1 MKKSEKINKKIGQ
14 AIIFVCLVLTIVGA
28 LVTFSACEF
37 WSYTNPYI
45 DNLSIEITLNQD
57 GSANIRETH
66 EVAFEERD
74 DDWWNYYKVIGLKDD
89 ARGNSGEIIS
99 NLTNLSVKVDG
110 KSYAYNDRINSSS
123 DLDSISY
130 TEKVSYANTYYQVNK
145 VYKEENEIGVIM
157 PTFAAGKKTIE
168 ISYTLSNLM
177 LQYVDCDGLYYKFVS
192 EDNTMYINNFYAKV
206 NFCQPVTEDTVA
218 VWTHIDTGNAGN
230 YLDTNGYNYVEY
242 KGEDIPENMYIE
254 TRILFPDDNYSS
266 QKFNNNPFSS
276 NNTFDNIVEQESEW
290 QEAHFKE
297 VKKINTMKTIDY
309 VVMGILLAVGI
320 ALVVFF
326 ICKRRPYVDH
336 NAPEYIRDIPSG
348 YTAGEA
354 EPIFEYYD
362 HKTDVADGIS
372 ATIMDLFRRGYIN
385 IKEGEKKKQAVITIN
400 RTDTETLF
408 DADLNV
414 VSGLAPHERTIFELL
429 KTVAQY
435 HGGEFTM
442 KEMEKYADKY
452 SERVGKIIK
461 TYEKQAKAKTVD
473 VGCYPGKKDKLKNN
487 YQKASVMM
495 GVIGFF
501 VMLATFAYSGGLW
514 TFTWTFVGSLITA
527 IALSIVASRKKAPL
541 TRYGQQEHNKMV
553 AFARFMTDFSKMD
566 EHTIP
571 ELVMWEEYMVFA
583 TAFGIADEV
592 SKQLEIKYPKY
603 TEVMDNTSYYAN
615 DRRYLMFYYCS
626 PRFRMRHSF
635 GVTESFKSINTNI
648 ARIEAAKKAA
658 ANAKKYGGGSGG
670 RSGGGGGFRGG
681 GGGFGGGGM
690 GAR

>member
-1 MKKSEKINKKIGQ
+1 MKKNVKNNKKIGQ
-14 AIIFVCLVLTIVGA
+14 AIVFVCLILTIVSA
-28 LVTFSACEF
+28 LVTFNACEF
-37 WSYTNPYI
+37 LEYTNPYI
-45 DNLSIEITLNQD
+45 ENLSIEITLNQD
-57 GSANIRETH
+57 GSANIKEVH

-74 DDWWNYYKVIGLKDD
+74 DDWWNYYKVIGLRDSGS
-89 ARGNSGEIIS
+89 GNYGETLS
-99 NLTNLSVKVDG
+99 TLTNLSVKVDG
-110 KSYAYNDRINSSS
+110 NNYDYNPNVKYSS
-123 DLDSISY
+123 DLDSMSNSKKEFY
-130 TEKVSYANTYYQVNK
+130 QSTYYQTDSSYTNK
-145 VYKEENEIGVIM
+145 TEIGVIM
-157 PTFAAGKKTIE
+157 PAFSVGKKTIE

-192 EDNTMYINNFYAKV
+192 DDNTMYINNFYAKV
-206 NFCQPVTEDTVA
+206 NFFQPVNEDSVA
-218 VWTHIDTGNAGN
+218 IWTHIDTGSAAN

-242 KGEDIPENMYIE
+242 KGEDIAEEMYVE
-254 TRILFPDDNYSS
+254 TRILFKDDIYLSS
-266 QKFNNNPFSS
+266 KLNED
-276 NNTFDNIVEQESEW
+276 TFDKIVAQENAW
-290 QEAHFKE
+290 KEAHFKE
-297 VKKINTMKTIDY
+297 VEKINTMKTIDY
-309 VVMGILLAVGI
+309 VVMGIIIAAII

-326 ICKRRPYVDH
+326 IYKRRPYVDH
-336 NAPEYIRDIPSG
+336 NAPEYIRDIPTG

-354 EPIFEYYD
+354 EPIYEYYD

-372 ATIMDLFRRGYIN
+372 ATIMDLFRREYIN

-400 RTDTETLF
+400 RTDVETLF

-435 HGGEFTM
+435 YGGEFTM
-442 KEMEKYADKY
+442 KEMERYADKY

-461 TYEKQAKAKTVD
+461 TYEKQAKEKTVN
-473 VGCYPGKKDKLKNN
+473 VGCYPGKKDKLKAN
-487 YQKASVMM
+487 YTKGAT
-495 GVIGFF
+495 
-501 VMLATFAYSGGLW
+501 MLAIAGFIVLMFTYVLSDGLW
-514 TFTWTFVGSLITA
+514 TFAGTFIACIIGA
-527 IALSIVASRKKAPL
+527 IALGIVASRKKAPL

>member
-1 MKKSEKINKKIGQ
+1 MKKSIKNNKKIGQ
-14 AIIFVCLVLTIVGA
+14 AIVFVCLILTIVGA
-28 LVTFSACEF
+28 LVTFNACEF
-37 WSYTNPYI
+37 LEYTNPYI
-45 DNLSIEITLNQD
+45 ENLSIEITLNQD
-57 GSANIRETH
+57 GSANIKEVH

-74 DDWWNYYKVIGLKDD
+74 DDWWNYYKVINLRNSDGLK
-89 ARGNSGEIIS
+89 SEF
-99 NLTNLSVKVDG
+99 TNLRIAVDG
-110 KSYAYNDRINSSS
+110 NEYVRNNEIRYSS
-123 DLDSISY
+123 DLDKMANSK
-130 TEKVSYANTYYQVNK
+130 KVEYANSYYRTGS
-145 VYKEENEIGVIM
+145 VYDNVTEIGVIM
-157 PTFAAGKKTIE
+157 PAFSVGKKTIE
-168 ISYTLSNLM
+168 ISYTLTNLM
-177 LQYVDCDGLYYKFVS
+177 RQYVDCDAFYYQFVS
-192 EDNTMYINNFYAKV
+192 DNNSLYINEFYAKV
-206 NFCQPVTEDTVA
+206 NFLQPVNEDTVA
-218 VWTHIDTGNAGN
+218 IWTHIDTGSAAN

-242 KGEDIPENMYIE
+242 KGEDIAEEMYVE
-254 TRILFPDDNYSS
+254 TRILFKDDNYTPLRQVNESWDS
-266 QKFNNNPFSS
+266 V
-276 NNTFDNIVEQESEW
+276 VEQENEW
-290 QEAHFKE
+290 KEAHFKE
-297 VKKINTMKTIDY
+297 VEKINTMKTIDY
-309 VVMGILLAVGI
+309 VVMGIIIAAII

-326 ICKRRPYVDH
+326 IYKRRPYVDH
-336 NAPEYIRDIPSG
+336 NAPEYIRDIPTG

-372 ATIMDLFRRGYIN
+372 ATIMDLFRREYIN

-435 HGGEFTM
+435 YGGEFTM
-442 KEMEKYADKY
+442 KEMERYADKY

-461 TYEKQAKAKTVD
+461 TYEKQAKEKTVN
-473 VGCYPGKKDKLKNN
+473 VGCYPGKKDKLKAN
-487 YQKASVMM
+487 YTKGAA
-495 GVIGFF
+495 
-501 VMLATFAYSGGLW
+501 MLAIAGFIVLMFTYVLSDGLW
-514 TFTWTFVGSLITA
+514 TFTWSFIACIIGA
-527 IALSIVASRKKAPL
+527 IALGIVASRKKAPL

>member
-1 MKKSEKINKKIGQ
+1 MKKNAKNNKKIGQ
-14 AIIFVCLVLTIVGA
+14 AIVFVCLILTIVGA
-28 LVTFSACEF
+28 LVTFNACEF
-37 WSYTNPYI
+37 LEYTNPYI
-45 DNLSIEITLNQD
+45 ENLSIEITLNQD
-57 GSANIRETH
+57 GSANIKEVH

-74 DDWWNYYKVIGLKDD
+74 DDWWNYYKVINLRNSDGLK
-89 ARGNSGEIIS
+89 SE
-99 NLTNLSVKVDG
+99 LTNLRIAVDG
-110 KSYAYNDRINSSS
+110 NEYVRNNEIRYSS
-123 DLDSISY
+123 DLDKMANSK
-130 TEKVSYANTYYQVNK
+130 KVEYANSYYRTGS
-145 VYKEENEIGVIM
+145 VYDNVTEIGVIM
-157 PTFAAGKKTIE
+157 PAFSVGKKTIE

-177 LQYVDCDGLYYKFVS
+177 LQYVDCDAFYYQFVS
-192 EDNTMYINNFYAKV
+192 DNNSLYINEFYAKV
-206 NFCQPVTEDTVA
+206 NFLQPVNEDTVA
-218 VWTHIDTGNAGN
+218 IWTHIDTGSAAN

-242 KGEDIPENMYIE
+242 KGEDIAEEMYVE
-254 TRILFPDDNYSS
+254 TRILFKDDNYTPLRQVNESWDS
-266 QKFNNNPFSS
+266 V
-276 NNTFDNIVEQESEW
+276 VEQENEW
-290 QEAHFKE
+290 KEAHFKE
-297 VKKINTMKTIDY
+297 VEKINTMKTIDY
-309 VVMGILLAVGI
+309 VVMGIIIAAII

-326 ICKRRPYVDH
+326 IYKRRPYVDH
-336 NAPEYIRDIPSG
+336 NAPEYIRDIPTG

-354 EPIFEYYD
+354 EPIFEYYE

-372 ATIMDLFRRGYIN
+372 ATIMDLFRREYIN

-414 VSGLAPHERTIFELL
+414 ISGLAPHERTIFELL

-435 HGGEFTM
+435 YGGEFTM
-442 KEMEKYADKY
+442 KEMERYADKH

-461 TYEKQAKAKTVD
+461 TYEKQAKEKTVN
-473 VGCYPGKKDKLKNN
+473 VGCYPGKKDKLKAN
-487 YQKASVMM
+487 YTKGAA
-495 GVIGFF
+495 
-501 VMLATFAYSGGLW
+501 MLAIAGFIVLMFTYVLSDGLW
-514 TFTWTFVGSLITA
+514 TFAGTFIASIIGA
-527 IALSIVASRKKAPL
+527 IALGIVASRKKAPL

-603 TEVMDNTSYYAN
+603 TEVMDNTSYYAH